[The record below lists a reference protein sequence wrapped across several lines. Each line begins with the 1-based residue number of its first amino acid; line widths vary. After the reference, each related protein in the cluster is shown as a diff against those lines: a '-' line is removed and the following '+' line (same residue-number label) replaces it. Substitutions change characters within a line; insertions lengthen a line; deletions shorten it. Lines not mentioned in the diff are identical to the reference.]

1 VGRRRACRQCG
12 FPRTPFRGGRNPL
25 GRFGSR
31 RRSRLPCPVR
41 GPGASRA
48 HRSRVGFRNRLG
60 AFCRP
65 RLARFGA
72 LVDSG
77 GGGSFAVVARVLGG
91 AEPAGAR
98 RAGGPVGSVEGA
110 GDPRAATRVV
120 DPAPAGQPAAVR
132 AARPGSSARSQRCS
146 ISRSR
151 SSSTPSG
158 LPARGE
164 PRRRSRCSP
173 RRERSSSDSGR
184 DPGSSEQRNLWAS
197 DNKPRL

>member
-1 VGRRRACRQCG
+1 MRV
-12 FPRTPFRGGRNPL
+12 PPNPV
-25 GRFGSR
+25 SR
-31 RRSRLPCPVR
+31 RTKPSGSVR
-41 GPGASRA
+41 ISPTIAASVPSPWPWSVSSASFAR
-48 HRSRVGFRNRLG
+48 RVRNRLG